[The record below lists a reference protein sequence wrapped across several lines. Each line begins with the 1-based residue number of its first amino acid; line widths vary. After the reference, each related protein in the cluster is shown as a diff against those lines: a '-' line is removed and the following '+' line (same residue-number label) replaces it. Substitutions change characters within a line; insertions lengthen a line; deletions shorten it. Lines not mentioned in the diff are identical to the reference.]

1 MISHC
6 KIFLGYHMQLLQIL
20 PSSNSGGPPQPRVA
34 KKKKKVVSRYYW
46 EARANVV
53 RKYGLYAEREE

>member
-1 MISHC
+1 
-6 KIFLGYHMQLLQIL
+6 MQLLQIL

-53 RKYGLYAEREE
+53 RKYGLYAEREEWES